1 LHYAY
6 WEYRYAFYIVIYL
19 VWAAA
24 LAYSI
29 KEHRANRELD
39 EKIIAKAEAE
49 AEKEP
54 SA

>member
-1 LHYAY
+1 MNKLLLLA
-6 WEYRYAFYIVIYL
+6 L
-19 VWAAA
+19 VGLGAQLVDGSLGMAAA

-29 KEHRANRELD
+29 KEYRANRELD
-39 EKIIAKAEAE
+39 EKIIAE